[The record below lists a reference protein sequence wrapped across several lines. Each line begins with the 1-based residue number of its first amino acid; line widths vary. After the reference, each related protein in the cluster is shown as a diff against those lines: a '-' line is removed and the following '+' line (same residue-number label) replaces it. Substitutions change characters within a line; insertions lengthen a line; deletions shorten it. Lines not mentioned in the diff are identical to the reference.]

1 MTSTP
6 FRLIPF
12 SGGSPDKEPGGSSL
26 PESFTI
32 SGHLSF
38 IAGTLE
44 ADTLEIAYQLQGDLA
59 RLSLPAPASQPERRD
74 LLWQTTCLELFLAR
88 QGANGYWEFNLSP
101 AGHWNVYRLE
111 GYRQGLTPEPAYQ
124 QLLFQV
130 EQHGAGFTTQQLTLT
145 LRCPLPPDV
154 QRQGVERACETGCE
168 TTGESAFETAGA
180 TGATSVERPG
190 LEVGITAV
198 IQGSDG
204 TLSYW
209 ALHHPA
215 AEADFH
221 HRGGFTIQVP

>member
-12 SGGSPDKEPGGSSL
+12 AGSSPGNDPGCPSGL
-26 PESFTI
+26 ESLTI
-32 SGHLSF
+32 TGHLH
-38 IAGTLE
+38 ITD
-44 ADTLEIAYQLQGDLA
+44 DTLAVSYQLQGDLA
-59 RLSLPAPASQPERRD
+59 QLRLPAPASPPERRD

-88 QGANGYWEFNLSP
+88 QGGNGYWEFNLSP

-124 QLLFQV
+124 QLPFQV
-130 EQHGAGFTTQQLTLT
+130 EQHGQAFTTQELTLT

-154 QRQGVERACETGCE
+154 RRSQGETLGETRCETACETGIGPVRE
-168 TTGESAFETAGA
+168 TDIEPEVTG
-180 TGATSVERPG
+180 VEHSG

-198 IQGSDG
+198 IQRLDG

-221 HRGGFTIQVP
+221 HRGGFTLQVP